1 MICISTDHTTTMK
14 RFLGSLLLFGATQSV
29 LSCDAPS
36 KSGDEMS
43 MQYTGTIDQSSPVG
57 TKGEKFDS
65 SRDRNEPFTFTLG
78 QGQVISGWDNGLVG
92 VCPGDKKIL
101 VIQPEDGYGE
111 QGSPP
116 AIPGGGTDHCVVI
129 VAWGLNPYHILPA
142 LSPKLVQ
149 PS

>member
-1 MICISTDHTTTMK
+1 MK
-14 RFLGSLLLFGATQSV
+14 RVLSSLLLLSATQSV

-36 KSGDEMS
+36 KAGDEMS

-116 AIPGGGTDHCVVI
+116 AIPGVGTLMH
-129 VAWGLNPYHILPA
+129 G
-142 LSPKLVQ
+142 
-149 PS
+149 

>member
-1 MICISTDHTTTMK
+1 MK
-14 RFLGSLLLFGATQSV
+14 RVLSSLLLLSATQSV

-36 KSGDEMS
+36 KAGDEMS

-116 AIPGGGTDHCVVI
+116 AIPGGGTLH
-129 VAWGLNPYHILPA
+129 AWIILCCYCCPRVRFLPHS
-142 LSPKLVQ
+142 LSLPNWCSR
-149 PS
+149 PEF

>member
-1 MICISTDHTTTMK
+1 MK
-14 RFLGSLLLFGATQSV
+14 RVFSSLLLLSATQSV

-36 KSGDEMS
+36 KASDEMS

-116 AIPGGGTDHCVVI
+116 AIPGGGTLLHAWII
-129 VAWGLNPYHILPA
+129 VLLLLPEGSILTPF
-142 LSPKLVQ
+142 SFPPKLVQ